1 MKRLIYFILFSIL
14 LSSCVK
20 LWKID
25 PQELID
31 NSSFGQMVGG
41 KVDMEHD
48 WNLATSAQVSVTTG
62 KEGKVEIYGLQ
73 GGESVLLGRYA
84 AAQGL
89 NTFRFDIPAGATKVY
104 VASYGDRKVLE
115 CEIGSSVD
123 FTKSATTKT
132 VHENAGPAFGVST
145 IDSYQEYFNIGG
157 YITNANNSTK
167 HGLYTTENGSFI
179 LHPVHF
185 QQNYTEKGM
194 FTYGIYYLKN
204 GELVHQ
210 PIYTP
215 DDQSFTQIRHSDPN
229 GSWVEDYWTNA
240 GANGTWSGNDRRS
253 KGIRVNVPAGVNFG
267 FYVKMFSEYGENTFY
282 SEADRN
288 SDSIIAPWNKEI
300 KVAKTEYTSFWTE
313 GFNDYLSFRANHYPD
328 NDEYNGMVF
337 ACEGL
342 LKDNRASCE
351 EVEVPR
357 TAASWILAC
366 EDLGGM
372 ADCDFNDIV
381 YRVSY
386 VSGEE
391 EATVTPLAA
400 GGTMPARLMFNG
412 KVFDPE
418 IHESFGIAVD
428 QMTNTFPDRNTI
440 SAEPFTVPVGPD
452 FTMSDVNM
460 GGFAIA
466 VGNGMVSIIANSE
479 QALVP
484 YIICI
489 PGDFKWCLER
499 VPIADAYPDFPAWC
513 ADHTVMTDWYCRP
526 VEDKVF

>member
-62 KEGKVEIYGLQ
+62 KDGKVEIYGLQ

-104 VASYGDRKVLE
+104 VASYGDRKVFE

-123 FTKSATTKT
+123 FTKTSVSKT
-132 VHENAGPAFGVST
+132 VFEESGGAFEVST

-157 YITNANNSTK
+157 YIANANNSTK
-167 HGLYTTENGSFI
+167 HGLYTTENGYFI
-179 LHPVHF
+179 LYPVHF

-194 FTYGIYYLKN
+194 FTYGIYYLQN

-215 DDQSFTQIRHSDPN
+215 DDQSFTQTRQSDPGGQWAN
-229 GSWVEDYWTNA
+229 DWTDSEY
-240 GANGTWSGNDRRS
+240 NGTWRGNDRRS

-267 FYVKMFSEYGENTFY
+267 FYVKMIDWGGEFNVY

-288 SDSIIAPWNKEI
+288 SDSMYNPWEPRV
-300 KVAKTEYTSFWTE
+300 VAKTEYTSFWTE
-313 GFNDYLSFRANHYPD
+313 GINDYLSFRAEASPY
-328 NDEYNGMVF
+328 NDFYNGMVF

-342 LKDNRASCE
+342 LKDNRDSCE

-391 EATVTPLAA
+391 KATVTPLAA
-400 GGTMPARLMFNG
+400 GGTMPAHLMFNG
-412 KVFDPE
+412 NLLEPE
-418 IHESFGIAVD
+418 IHESFGITVD

-466 VGNGMVSIIANSE
+466 VGNGMVSIIANSQ

>member
-1 MKRLIYFILFSIL
+1 MKRLIYFILFSIF

-73 GGESVLLGRYA
+73 GGESVLLGRFA
-84 AAQGL
+84 ATQGL

-115 CEIGSSVD
+115 CETGSSVD
-123 FTKSATTKT
+123 FTKTAESKT
-132 VHENAGPAFGVST
+132 VFEESGGAFEVST
-145 IDSYQEYFNIGG
+145 IDSYQEYLNIGSFVA
-157 YITNANNSTK
+157 NANNTAK
-167 HGLYTTENGSFI
+167 HGLYTTKDGYFI

-210 PIYTP
+210 PIYSP
-215 DDQSFTQIRHSDPN
+215 DDQSFSQTRHSDPN
-229 GSWVEDYWTNA
+229 GSWAGEWTNA
-240 GANGTWSGNDRRS
+240 GANGTWGGNDRRA
-253 KGIRVNVPAGVNFG
+253 KGIRVSVPKGANFG
-267 FYVKMFSEYGENTFY
+267 FYVKMFDWGGEFTVY

-288 SDSIIAPWNKEI
+288 SDSIIDPWNTRV
-300 KVAKTEYTSFWTE
+300 VAKTEFTSFWTE
-313 GFNDYLSFRANHYPD
+313 GINDYLSFRAEHSPSND
-328 NDEYNGMVF
+328 NYNGMVF

-342 LKDNRASCE
+342 LKDDGGACE

-412 KVFDPE
+412 EFFGPE
-418 IHESFGIAVD
+418 IHDSFGIALD

-466 VGNGMVSIIANSE
+466 VGNGMVSIIANSK

-499 VPIADAYPDFPAWC
+499 IAIADAYPDFAAWC